1 MRIISIR
8 ALAGAS
14 MLAVIGAVPGVAES
28 GPFSGLFGAWR
39 GGGEIVLDSGQS
51 ERLRCQAYYTQRES
65 AQTLGLAIRCASP
78 SYTIEL
84 RSQLTAAGKSISG
97 NWEERTFNAT
107 GNVTG
112 EANGSSLKLTITGG
126 GFNGRM
132 SVQTSGA
139 SQSVVVD
146 TTGNA
151 LKGVTIQLTKS

>member
-1 MRIISIR
+1 MRIIGVW
-8 ALAGAS
+8 AFVGAS
-14 MLAVIGAVPGVAES
+14 MLAVTGSVPVLAES
-28 GPFSGLFGAWR
+28 GPFSGLIGAWR
-39 GGGEIVLDSGQS
+39 GGGELVLQSGQS
-51 ERLRCQAYYTQRES
+51 ERLRCQAYYTQRET

-84 RSQLTAAGKSISG
+84 RSQLTASGKSISG
-97 NWEERTFNAT
+97 NWEERTFNAA

-132 SVQTSGA
+132 SVLTSGA

-151 LKGVTIQLTKS
+151 LKVVTIQLTKG